1 MGDNGVNKFNSIK
14 KEEILKH
21 LSNGIR
27 RTAACK
33 AVGISPP
40 TFYAHLKKD
49 KEFNEAVS
57 HAEIE
62 ANELVETALFNKAL
76 EGNTTAIQVWLYNRS
91 PERWSDKRRDTTD
104 HSEKLDKLISAME
117 KASEG

>member
-1 MGDNGVNKFNSIK
+1 MDSGVCKVDTIK
-14 KEEILKH
+14 KNKIIEL
-21 LSNGIR
+21 LSQGR
-27 RTAACK
+27 RRGQACK
-33 AVGISPP
+33 EVGISRT
-40 TFYAHLKKD
+40 TFYNHLNKD

-57 HAEIE
+57 YAEMD
-62 ANELVETALFNKAL
+62 ANEAVENALYNKAL

-117 KASEG
+117 TAVNG